1 MATQA
6 QEILSIEGSI
16 AYLREN
22 YGALYPTKPKQ
33 RKHTF
38 GNIPEGLHSLI
49 TSFASARNLTVAQ
62 SIAALWDLYTEYE
75 AEFEDELTAQRSN
88 KTRRV

>member
-1 MATQA
+1 MPPQI
-6 QEILSIEGSI
+6 QEIISIEGSI
-16 AYLREN
+16 TYLREN
-22 YGALYPTKPKQ
+22 YGVLYPTKPKQ

-38 GNIPEGLHSLI
+38 GNIPEGLHTLI
-49 TSFASARNLTVAQ
+49 TAFASARNLTVAQ